1 MVMGN
6 RKKSHIIVWLIIL
19 AGMLLIFP
27 ADFVRNEREC
37 ASGGAVAYG
46 QTDGILE
53 GTENSQIFTAQYGY
67 LKQLSIAFSLDDSG
81 EKTGN
86 IYICLKD
93 ETGKILK
100 TADIP
105 IAELS
110 DSSYYDVS
118 MNVRL
123 RKGKQYQIGME
134 VQECSVNLPRICYTT
149 EESQHAA
156 GNIGLTVN
164 GKVVD
169 GQAVTR
175 YIYGERISVSNILC
189 LWLFLICIGLAV
201 TEWMDKAGE
210 NRRAGQSVQAKVQTP
225 GGGS

>member
-27 ADFVRNEREC
+27 ANLIRNEREC
-37 ASGGAVAYG
+37 ASGGALAYG
-46 QTDGILE
+46 QTEGILE
-53 GTENSQIFTAQYGY
+53 GTENSQIFTAQYSY
-67 LKQLSIAFSLDDSG
+67 LKQLSMAFALDESG

-86 IYICLKD
+86 IYVCLRD
-93 ETGKILK
+93 ESGKTLK

-110 DSSYYDVS
+110 DSSYYDVP
-118 MNVRL
+118 MHVQL
-123 RKGKQYQIGME
+123 RRGKQYRISME

-149 EESQHAA
+149 EESQHTA
-156 GNIGLTVN
+156 GNVGLTVN

-175 YIYGERISVSNILC
+175 YIYGERISVSNMLC

-210 NRRAGQSVQAKVQTP
+210 KQESKAVYAG
-225 GGGS
+225 

>member
-1 MVMGN
+1 MAMGN

-27 ADFVRNEREC
+27 VDLIRNEREC

-46 QTDGILE
+46 QTEGILE
-53 GTENSQIFTAQYGY
+53 GAENSQIFTAQYGY
-67 LKQLSIAFSLDDSG
+67 LKQLSMAFSLDDSG

-110 DSSYYDVS
+110 DSSYYDVP
-118 MNVRL
+118 MHVRL
-123 RKGKQYQIGME
+123 RKGKQYRISME
-134 VQECSVNLPRICYTT
+134 VHDCSVNLPRICYTT
-149 EESQHAA
+149 EESQHTA
-156 GNIGLTVN
+156 GNVGLTVN

-175 YIYGERISVSNILC
+175 YIYGERISVSNMLC

-210 NRRAGQSVQAKVQTP
+210 KQESETVCV
-225 GGGS
+225 S

>member
-1 MVMGN
+1 MAMGN

-27 ADFVRNEREC
+27 VDLIRNEREC

-46 QTDGILE
+46 QTEGILE
-53 GTENSQIFTAQYGY
+53 GTVNSQIFTAQYGY

-86 IYICLKD
+86 IYVRLKD
-93 ETGKILK
+93 ESGKTLK
-100 TADIP
+100 TADVP

-110 DSSYYDVS
+110 DNSYYDVP
-118 MNVRL
+118 MHVRL
-123 RKGKQYQIGME
+123 RKGKQYQISVE
-134 VQECSVNLPRICYTT
+134 VHECSANLPRICYTT
-149 EESQHAA
+149 EESQHTA
-156 GNIGLTVN
+156 GNVGLTVN

-175 YIYGERISVSNILC
+175 YIYGERISVSNMLC

-210 NRRAGQSVQAKVQTP
+210 NRRAKQCV
-225 GGGS
+225 

>member
-6 RKKSHIIVWLIIL
+6 RKKSHVIVWLIIL

-27 ADFVRNEREC
+27 ANLIRNEREC
-37 ASGGAVAYG
+37 ASGGAFAYG
-46 QTDGILE
+46 QTEGILE
-53 GTENSQIFTAQYGY
+53 GTENSQTFTAQYGY
-67 LKQLSIAFSLDDSG
+67 LKQLSMAFALDESG

-86 IYICLKD
+86 IYVCLRD
-93 ETGKILK
+93 ESGKTLK

-110 DSSYYDVS
+110 DSSYYDVP
-118 MNVRL
+118 MHVRL
-123 RKGKQYQIGME
+123 RKGKPYRISME
-134 VQECSVNLPRICYTT
+134 VHDCSVNLPRICYTT
-149 EESQHAA
+149 EESQHTA
-156 GNIGLTVN
+156 GNVGLTVN

-210 NRRAGQSVQAKVQTP
+210 KQESGAVCAG
-225 GGGS
+225 

>member
-1 MVMGN
+1 MVMEN

-27 ADFVRNEREC
+27 VDLIRNEREC

-46 QTDGILE
+46 QTEGILE

-67 LKQLSIAFSLDDSG
+67 LKQLSIAFSLDESG

-86 IYICLKD
+86 IYVCLRD
-93 ETGKILK
+93 ESGKTLK

-110 DSSYYDVS
+110 DSSYYDVP
-118 MNVRL
+118 MHVQL
-123 RKGKQYQIGME
+123 RRGKQYRISME

-149 EESQHAA
+149 EESQHTA
-156 GNIGLTVN
+156 GNVGLTVN

-175 YIYGERISVSNILC
+175 YIYGERISVSNMLC

-201 TEWMDKAGE
+201 TEWMDKVGE
-210 NRRAGQSVQAKVQTP
+210 KQESKTVCV
-225 GGGS
+225 S